1 MLMLS
6 IAWLCTFSWKLM
18 FLWSIYMC
26 FLGVGVGH
34 EREREREREMQKEG
48 VLGK

>member
-6 IAWLCTFSWKLM
+6 IAWLCTLSWKFR

-34 EREREREREMQKEG
+34 ERERDAKRG
-48 VLGK
+48 SIGKVKN